1 MKRRSYKKN
10 TNTLE
15 KLRFLA
21 ADFDK
26 YKKEKI
32 LNFSN
37 LSNMARGTFFDSE
50 RMWHNKLTLL
60 KLRAVE
66 YAITFQQS
74 MQSSR
79 F

>member
-1 MKRRSYKKN
+1 MKRRPYKKN

-15 KLRFLA
+15 KLRFLT

-50 RMWHNKLTLL
+50 RM
-60 KLRAVE
+60 
-66 YAITFQQS
+66 
-74 MQSSR
+74 
-79 F
+79 